1 METSQK
7 PKFGR
12 RSGSGTLIR
21 KVEQD
26 HRCLMGLQ
34 RNLKS
39 YACEPRTPALFEKRE
54 ELSRA
59 LESMK
64 QNNARLLADLRD
76 QNPNDMSPEERCRI
90 HHRMYQDLENK
101 VVAYMGEARQFC

>member
-1 METSQK
+1 METSHK
-7 PKFGR
+7 PKFSR
-12 RSGSGTLIR
+12 RADHGALIR

-26 HRCLMGLQ
+26 HRGLAGLE
-34 RNLKS
+34 RHLKS

-59 LESMK
+59 LEGMK
-64 QNNARLLADLRD
+64 QNNVRLLSDLRN
-76 QNPNDMSPEERCRI
+76 QRPHDMKPEERCRI
-90 HHRMYQDLENK
+90 QHRMYQDLENK